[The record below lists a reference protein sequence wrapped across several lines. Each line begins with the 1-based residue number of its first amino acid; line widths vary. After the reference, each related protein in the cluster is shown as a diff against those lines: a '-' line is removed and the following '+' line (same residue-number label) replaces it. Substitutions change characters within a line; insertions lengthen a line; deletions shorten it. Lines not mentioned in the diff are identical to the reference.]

1 MLSLHENPA
10 FSLPGARSS
19 FVGGTGAVR
28 ANKYTHAHRSWRQQV
43 SVNRAEWK
51 KRDGL
56 LNMWEY
62 EVTGHIHVTG
72 RAITL
77 TERKQF

>member
-1 MLSLHENPA
+1 M
-10 FSLPGARSS
+10 
-19 FVGGTGAVR
+19 
-28 ANKYTHAHRSWRQQV
+28 

-56 LNMWEY
+56 LNTWEY

-77 TERKQF
+77 TERKTVLALSLSSPFSAQLSFSLVPGLLILCNIEAGSV

>member
-1 MLSLHENPA
+1 M
-10 FSLPGARSS
+10 
-19 FVGGTGAVR
+19 
-28 ANKYTHAHRSWRQQV
+28 

-62 EVTGHIHVTG
+62 EVTGWAHTCNRSGNHPYREETVLALSLSSPFSAQLSFSLVPGLLILCNIEAGSV
-72 RAITL
+72 
-77 TERKQF
+77 